1 MIQIQGGV
9 CMNIF
14 NKLSQ
19 LSSLTENEKILVD
32 FIENNTQQFLT
43 MNAQDISK
51 VCFVSVSTIYRLCN
65 KLDLSGLAE
74 FKVLVSSSMNAHL
87 KETDGLDY
95 DYPIRP
101 NETQFQIAHKLKEV
115 YDQTLISTLNLIDF
129 DQMRLIAS
137 ALTKA
142 KQIDIYTSAGN
153 LFFAENFKFQMQ
165 EIGININVPNEQY
178 AQHLSAACSNEN
190 HIAIVISFG
199 GRWSSCQ
206 TICDI
211 LKKNKTPIVLIGAGN
226 EHPLKKYATY
236 MLYMCSYE
244 NHYNKISSFSTRL
257 SLLYLLDNLY
267 TCYFR
272 LNYETNTKHKIQY
285 YKNMRTDGKTN

>member
-1 MIQIQGGV
+1 
-9 CMNIF
+9 MNIF

-19 LSSLTENEKILVD
+19 LSTLTENEKILVD

-65 KLDLSGLAE
+65 KLELSGLAE

-87 KETDGLDY
+87 KETDSLDY

-101 NETQFQIAHKLKEV
+101 NETQYQIAHKLKEV

-142 KQIDIYTSAGN
+142 KHIDIYTSAGN
-153 LFFAENFKFQMQ
+153 IYFAENFKFQMQ
-165 EIGININVPNEQY
+165 EIGVKVNVPLEEYSQN
-178 AQHLSAACSNEN
+178 LSAACSDEQ

-199 GRWSSCQ
+199 GRGHSAQRVCN
-206 TICDI
+206 I

-226 EHPLKKYATY
+226 DHPLKKFATY
-236 MLYMCSYE
+236 MLHMCNYE

-272 LNYETNTKHKIQY
+272 LNYDINTQHKLQY
-285 YKNMRTDGKTN
+285 YKNMRTDGSTN